1 MLRAISEM
9 AAATRVTSA
18 PEKPRPSA
26 SSRPCWRA
34 VTISMVD
41 RTSTRLSLF
50 GGLCMLLGLLVQE
63 RQSLLEVEGCADPF
77 QGQAQLHHSKSHFG
91 LDAHDHR
98 LGAAEL

>member
-18 PEKPRPSA
+18 PENPRASA
-26 SSRPCWRA
+26 ISRPCWRA
-34 VTISMVD
+34 VTMSIVD
-41 RTSTRLSLF
+41 RTSTRTSLF

-63 RQSLLEVEGCADPF
+63 RQSLLEVEGRADPLE
-77 QGQAQLHHSKSHFG
+77 GQAQLHHRKSHFR

-98 LGAAEL
+98 L